1 MVIDKFNF
9 KLKDGRIATVCSP
22 KEKYAQSMIDYLYKS
37 AEETEFIIRYPEECT
52 KYTLEKEIEFIN
64 RVNDSDNEAM
74 VVCLV
79 DEKVVGVC
87 GVSWSNNL
95 KTKHR
100 AKIGIAI
107 LKEFWNQGIGTVLM
121 KEAIK
126 TAEKNKDII
135 QIELDFVEGNER
147 AKALYEKMGFKIVG
161 IKPNAI
167 RLKDGTLL
175 DEYSMIKEIF
185 R

>member
-1 MVIDKFNF
+1 MC
-9 KLKDGRIATVCSP
+9 IA
-22 KEKYAQSMIDYLYKS
+22 
-37 AEETEFIIRYPEECT
+37 
-52 KYTLEKEIEFIN
+52 
-64 RVNDSDNEAM
+64 
-74 VVCLV
+74 

-87 GVSWSNNL
+87 GISWSNNL

-100 AKIGIAI
+100 ARIGIAI

-175 DEYSMIKEIF
+175 DEYSMIKEI

>member
-1 MVIDKFNF
+1 MIVDKFDF
-9 KLKDGRIATVCSP
+9 RLKDGRIATVCSP

-37 AEETEFIIRYPEECT
+37 AEETEFIIRYPEECS

-64 RVNDSDNEAM
+64 RVNNSDNEAM

-79 DEKVVGVC
+79 EEKVVGTC
-87 GVSWSNNL
+87 GILWSNNL
-95 KTKHR
+95 KIKHR
-100 AKIGIAI
+100 ARIGIAI
-107 LKEFWNQGIGTVLM
+107 LKEFWNQGIGTTLM

-126 TAEKNKDII
+126 IAEKNKDII
-135 QIELDFVEGNER
+135 QIELDFVEGNKR

-175 DEYSMIKEIF
+175 DEYSMIKEI